1 MLVILGI
8 ASRDSKGVANSLPV
22 VAKDIAFVEDDQVH
36 EVAEFDPF
44 NPVMLEA
51 VEVLALLDF
60 HVSSDL
66 AWSKLKH
73 EVLELTVLQQ
83 DVCVLIDLVAHLH
96 HGHLILAHL
105 IIQFLPLFHELLFKF
120 LTRLFPEVLGLHE
133 LYDLPL
139 VIIEIQ

>member
-36 EVAEFDPF
+36 EVTEFDPL

-66 AWSKLKH
+66 AWSQLKH
-73 EVLELTVLQQ
+73 EVLEITVL
-83 DVCVLIDLVAHLH
+83 
-96 HGHLILAHL
+96 
-105 IIQFLPLFHELLFKF
+105 
-120 LTRLFPEVLGLHE
+120 
-133 LYDLPL
+133 
-139 VIIEIQ
+139 